1 MLFLANPECIILY
14 LVSLVAVTQ
23 CLPDQVIGVL
33 FDDSSEVTERVL
45 KHLIVATKF
54 YKDVFKL
61 ENVTVEHV
69 SIRGVQLSTVRQ
81 ILSGVDFLI
90 CICRSEHA
98 VDLVFNASQ
107 GAGIPTIQIVL
118 DHWILSNNSNGMLS
132 RSHSDYIYLAP
143 SVAVFS
149 NIVLDV
155 FPYLR
160 ITTAATVIFDGAFG
174 SLDGW
179 INLFTSLPIHV
190 EFLEVDDVNNFR
202 RQFHSILYR
211 VSNIFLIMKTA
222 SAELLLYEYSTVSS
236 RSSVNMYVLTLDIT
250 PLRCDY
256 CNDIDVLWIRP
267 FPTGRNSKTKE
278 LCDYLRRSDAGIDLN
293 YKMESWTEIE
303 LSFVL
308 EVVSI
313 AFEHLSKRK
322 LGDLASSAIEAAV
335 LQNSSDE
342 YGSYKSANGS
352 VYFQDIQGRVYRIL
366 KRHSQYYSREIA
378 FWTILRKI
386 VLRYEKFDVDVTTL
400 KHYRV
405 VTLKQPPFVQTTG
418 DPERPYEGYCID
430 LIELIR
436 RELNFTYSIYEVG
449 DGAYGTI
456 DCTGNWN
463 GLMRDLVSGSAD
475 IALAPLSVT
484 AEREDDVDF
493 TVPYYDLVGT
503 TIMMRKDD
511 VRYSLFKFM
520 KVLEWPVW
528 LCILAAYLC
537 TSLTLWLFD
546 RFSPYS
552 CTNSNERYID
562 GTEDRIFSFKECLW
576 FCMTS
581 LTPQGGGEAP
591 KNISGRLVVASWW
604 LFGFIIIA
612 SYTANLAAFL
622 TVSRLEQPISSLDDL
637 AKQFKIEY
645 APMKGSSSE
654 NYFRRMAEI
663 EERFYTIWREMSLN
677 ESMSH
682 RNRSRFAI
690 WDYPVSDKFTN
701 MWRYIQESTLP
712 SNIDEAIERVLHSKN
727 GFAYIGDA
735 TAIKYA
741 CLRNCQLQ
749 QVGPEFSRKPYA
761 IAVRSGDA
769 LKDEI
774 SRAILLLLNERQL
787 EVLKEKWWNE
797 NPRKSECPQSSIE
810 KNGISIEN
818 IGGVFVVILCG
829 VFLSLIVMILEYFC
843 YRVKRSRQ
851 TTRVSSE
858 QMSASRF
865 PFKGASGSRFTP
877 QQ

>member
-1 MLFLANPECIILY
+1 
-14 LVSLVAVTQ
+14 
-23 CLPDQVIGVL
+23 
-33 FDDSSEVTERVL
+33 
-45 KHLIVATKF
+45 
-54 YKDVFKL
+54 
-61 ENVTVEHV
+61 
-69 SIRGVQLSTVRQ
+69 
-81 ILSGVDFLI
+81 
-90 CICRSEHA
+90 
-98 VDLVFNASQ
+98 
-107 GAGIPTIQIVL
+107 
-118 DHWILSNNSNGMLS
+118 MLS

-222 SAELLLYEYSTVSS
+222 SAELLLYE
-236 RSSVNMYVLTLDIT
+236 DIT

-278 LCDYLRRSDAGIDLN
+278 LCDYLRRSDAGIDLH
-293 YKMESWTEIE
+293 YKMESWTEVGIKTSIISNYSSYMNPTAGTSIE

-352 VYFQDIQGRVYRIL
+352 VYFQ
-366 KRHSQYYSREIA
+366 
-378 FWTILRKI
+378 
-386 VLRYEKFDVDVTTL
+386 
-400 KHYRV
+400 
-405 VTLKQPPFVQTTG
+405 QPPFVQTTG

-663 EERFYTIWREMSLN
+663 EERFYTSVIFAYICSPHQQFENYIGDFPLSMHPNNGCFLN
-677 ESMSH
+677 
-682 RNRSRFAI
+682 
-690 WDYPVSDKFTN
+690 
-701 MWRYIQESTLP
+701 RYIQESTLP

-843 YRVKRSRQ
+843 YRYSLFLWSY
-851 TTRVSSE
+851 RV
-858 QMSASRF
+858 RIY
-865 PFKGASGSRFTP
+865 
-877 QQ
+877 

>member
-1 MLFLANPECIILY
+1 
-14 LVSLVAVTQ
+14 
-23 CLPDQVIGVL
+23 
-33 FDDSSEVTERVL
+33 
-45 KHLIVATKF
+45 
-54 YKDVFKL
+54 
-61 ENVTVEHV
+61 
-69 SIRGVQLSTVRQ
+69 
-81 ILSGVDFLI
+81 
-90 CICRSEHA
+90 
-98 VDLVFNASQ
+98 
-107 GAGIPTIQIVL
+107 
-118 DHWILSNNSNGMLS
+118 MLS

-222 SAELLLYEYSTVSS
+222 SAELLLYE
-236 RSSVNMYVLTLDIT
+236 DIT

-663 EERFYTIWREMSLN
+663 EERFYT
-677 ESMSH
+677 
-682 RNRSRFAI
+682 
-690 WDYPVSDKFTN
+690 
-701 MWRYIQESTLP
+701 YIQESTLP

-858 QMSASRF
+858 QMSASVRKNDMQSISSTGSGATMECSHEHEFARDNLAF
-865 PFKGASGSRFTP
+865 PF
-877 QQ
+877 